1 MEPWAP
7 ARKILA
13 SVEMPRAPA
22 RFLANGHL
30 SLVSRQSC
38 MSVIDKS
45 DNEMIPG
52 AMHRSPD
59 IYLTLQIQEKNSNLE
74 RDLNLKPP
82 GPGSNFSLEFKL

>member
-59 IYLTLQIQEKNSNLE
+59 IYFITEENTETLSKKTIDE
-74 RDLNLKPP
+74 RFATSPRLKWDT
-82 GPGSNFSLEFKL
+82 